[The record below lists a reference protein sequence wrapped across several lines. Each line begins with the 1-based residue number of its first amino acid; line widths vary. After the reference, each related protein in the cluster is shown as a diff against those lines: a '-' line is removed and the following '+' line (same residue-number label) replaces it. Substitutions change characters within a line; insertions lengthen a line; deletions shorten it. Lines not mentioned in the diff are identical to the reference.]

1 MKISFAAMAGVVAA
15 NSYFPTVQGSLF
27 HKQTDAEKAAKQ
39 KENTLWYASGIKGY
53 YTGFYKSFYKQE
65 LPADAA
71 ACLNEET
78 IDNVINF
85 QGILA
90 NPMQLVTNVAD
101 IQKDVN
107 VFTQMAEVMENLS
120 VCHFEKPAFDILAV
134 CNKDKKAC
142 NMQTL
147 TQNMSKDMFVLIGK
161 MTALAEVMQDF
172 PAKDRLDFN
181 EQMRE
186 LGSTGGA
193 WARVIFGFH
202 HPGEQTEHHY
212 HHHTSDYDY

>member
-15 NSYFPTVQGSLF
+15 NSHPTVQGLF
-27 HKQTDAEKAAKQ
+27 HKETAAEKAAKT
-39 KENTLWYASGIKGY
+39 KENTLWYAAGIKGY
-53 YTGFYKSFYKQE
+53 YTGFYKSFYKME

-71 ACLNEET
+71 ACLNDET
-78 IDNVINF
+78 IDNVLNF
-85 QGILA
+85 QDLVV
-90 NPMQLVTNVAD
+90 NPMGAVKNIAD

-107 VFTQMAEVMENLS
+107 IFTSMAEVMENMS
-120 VCHFEKPAFDILAV
+120 VCHFEKPAFDILSL

-142 NMQTL
+142 TMQQL

-161 MTALAEVMQDF
+161 MTSLAEVMQDF
-172 PAKDRLDFN
+172 PAKDRYDFN

-193 WARVIFGFH
+193 WARVIFNFH
-202 HPGEQTEHHY
+202 HPGEDTSTHHY
-212 HHHTSDYDY
+212 HHHSDYDY